1 MSAPRLAPGF
11 RLHHDEARGRWIV
24 MGPERMFIP
33 DDTALAVLRLV
44 DGARDEAAIVAALA
58 AQYDAPAEVIGADVR
73 ALLDDLRGRGA
84 IRDG

>member
-11 RLHHDEARGRWIV
+11 RLHHDAARGRWVV
-24 MGPERMFIP
+24 MGPERMFVP
-33 DDTALAVLRLV
+33 DETALAVLRLV
-44 DGARDEAAIVAALA
+44 DGARDEAAIVAELA
-58 AQYDAPAEVIGADVR
+58 RQYDAPAEVIGADVR